1 MMRAAYLWRSSDC
14 LLFIVVAVVAVTC
27 TVSEEIQNTTS
38 SFSYA
43 WQSDDDDVTDE
54 LGRADR
60 FDDTLFQPDL
70 RLTVELV
77 RSNGFGLCAARR
89 PDCAQTRVRTRA
101 PPTGA
106 DQVDIVISA
115 PAAYSRSPA
124 EHLAQRPERDLPDS
138 KCGNGLCRLGFSGRK
153 RRSVGSQRRA
163 VVWRGSQPLVL
174 ARLLKRG
181 VGCDLEREGE

>member
-43 WQSDDDDVTDE
+43 WQSDDDVADE

-60 FDDTLFQPDL
+60 FDDKLFQPDL
-70 RLTVELV
+70 QLTVELV
-77 RSNGFGLCAARR
+77 RSNGYGICVARP
-89 PDCAQTRVRTRA
+89 PDCAAQTRVRTRA

-106 DQVDIVISA
+106 I
-115 PAAYSRSPA
+115 
-124 EHLAQRPERDLPDS
+124 
-138 KCGNGLCRLGFSGRK
+138 K
-153 RRSVGSQRRA
+153 
-163 VVWRGSQPLVL
+163 
-174 ARLLKRG
+174 
-181 VGCDLEREGE
+181 